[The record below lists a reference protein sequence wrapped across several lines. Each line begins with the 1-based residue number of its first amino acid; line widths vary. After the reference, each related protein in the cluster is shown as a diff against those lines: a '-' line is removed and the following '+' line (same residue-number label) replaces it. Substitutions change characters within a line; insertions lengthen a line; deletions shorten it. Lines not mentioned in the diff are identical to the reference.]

1 MTLHLTADWTPTQ
14 AEFDEFARISGDDN
28 PIHLDDGIYAIGGF
42 PRPVAHGML
51 IYARLWAMLRE
62 ERPMER
68 PELHMLVFPNPCYA
82 GEPLRL
88 DVRQEDPDTRIL
100 LRAIRKADDAEVMI
114 GELEVQ

>member
-1 MTLHLTADWTPTQ
+1 MTLNLSSRWTPTH
-14 AEFDEFARISGDDN
+14 AEFAEFARISGDDN

-62 ERPMER
+62 ERPMAR

-82 GEPLRL
+82 GEEVRL
-88 DVRQEDPDTRIL
+88 EVTQEEEGAPVF
-100 LRAIRKADDAEVMI
+100 LRAIRAIDDSELLI